1 MAQAHPALP
10 GGRGRRAPRDWAA
23 AGSRGTLA
31 RVGRRR
37 MTSVRSREVHL
48 VRRPQGGTPQP
59 DDVTI
64 ETVDVEAGAGQVLV
78 RNTVMSVEP
87 YMRGRMSE
95 SASYVDPYELGA
107 PMEGH
112 ATGVVQWS
120 DVPDVPVGSVVVHP
134 FGWRDRK
141 SGGGGK

>member
-59 DDVTI
+59 DAVTI
-64 ETVDVEAGAGQVLV
+64 ETVTVDAGARPVLA
-78 RNTVMSVEP
+78 RPTDMSFSP
-87 YMRGRMSE
+87 SMRPRSSGL
-95 SASYVDPYELGA
+95 ASTVDPYTPGE
-107 PMEGH
+107 P
-112 ATGVVQWS
+112 
-120 DVPDVPVGSVVVHP
+120 PK
-134 FGWRDRK
+134 R
-141 SGGGGK
+141 